1 MNVKNLTSFVVRT
14 DTINEYLKEISK
26 YKPLTAQE
34 EKDLFAAYEDATEE
48 KKKEIKDKII
58 LSNMRFNY
66 AVAKRYS
73 NGDILPDLI
82 NVGFIGMCEA
92 FEEYDW
98 RRDVR
103 FYTFASYY
111 IRRAINAYLVK
122 ENMTVRQKNYARI
135 APKVKKI
142 ESDYY
147 AKTGR
152 MPSATEVISILKSE
166 YNIEVKDEADIYG
179 TRVDRIDAYLG
190 DDEDNT
196 FENSAEFND
205 VTAVDNGYE
214 TKSDKDNLSYAL
226 SEAMNALTERER
238 TIISMA
244 YGYNHSREYKDK
256 EIAERIGLTSERVR
270 QLRHAAVKKMRSAY
284 LAAENR

>member
-1 MNVKNLTSFVVRT
+1 MNVKNLAKFVSRSEGL
-14 DTINEYLKEISK
+14 NEYVKEISK
-26 YKPLTAQE
+26 YKPLSGQE
-34 EKDLFAAYEDATEE
+34 EKDLFAKYESSTTEE
-48 KKKEIKDKII
+48 EKKEIKDKII
-58 LSNMRFNY
+58 LANMRFNF

-73 NGDILPDLI
+73 TGEILPDLI

-92 FEEYDW
+92 FDEYDW
-98 RRDVR
+98 RRGVR
-103 FYTFASYY
+103 FYTFAQYY
-111 IRRAINAYLVK
+111 IRRAINHYLVK

-142 ESDYY
+142 ENEYY

-152 MPSATEVISILKSE
+152 APSAAEIISILKSE
-166 YNIEVKDEADIYG
+166 YNIEVKDENDIYG

-196 FENSAEFND
+196 FEDSAEFNE
-205 VTAVDNGYE
+205 VTSVDNE
-214 TKSDKDNLSYAL
+214 FDTECDTANLSYAL
-226 SEAMNALTERER
+226 SKAMSALTEREK

-256 EIAERIGLTSERVR
+256 EIAERLGLTSERVR
-270 QLRHAAVKKMRSAY
+270 QLRHGAVKKMRSAY
-284 LAAENR
+284 LAADK